1 MEEEKGYYNEILAK
15 FVVFHDKLGTHGCR
29 VHGFP
34 AQWDRDAFNALC
46 DADKALFIERVEAF
60 LQKME
65 ECRIQKQRFAEEKKA
80 QEEER
85 QKHLNDLVASGITT
99 KSLLA
104 RFSARFPEER
114 TYIYRMVFGEARPPD
129 EATWKFYV
137 MWARVEENRDKNK
150 KDYLEHVDKLQ
161 KALETFE

>member
-1 MEEEKGYYNEILAK
+1 MEEEGGYYDEILAK
-15 FVVFHDKLGTHGCR
+15 FVVEYDKLGTYGCR

-34 AQWDRDAFNALC
+34 AQWDREAFDALC
-46 DADKALFIERVEAF
+46 DADKASFIERVEAF

-65 ECRIQKQRFAEEKKA
+65 EWRLQKERLAEEQKA
-80 QEEER
+80 REEEQ
-85 QKHLNDLVASGITT
+85 QKRLDDLVASGVTT
-99 KSLLA
+99 KNLLN
-104 RFSARFPEER
+104 RFSARTPEER
-114 TYIYRMVFGEARPPD
+114 TYIFRMVFGESRPPD

-137 MWARVEENRDKNK
+137 MWARVEESRDKNK